1 MELLLIRH
9 AEPVEEHT
17 PDGSPADPALTERGR
32 AQSEALARWLAREG
46 LDVLVSSPARR
57 AQETAAAVA
66 LLLGKDVEIESRV
79 RDANADADSYVPLE
93 ADRKDDRA
101 GYHAR
106 LASYRESPRL
116 TSIAERVNEALD
128 DWTTRL
134 RGGRLA
140 VFCHGSVIN
149 VFAARVLGLGNAA
162 FLESDYASAHRF
174 LISRKG
180 IRSVKSLNETAYL
193 LSD

>member
-1 MELLLIRH
+1 M
-9 AEPVEEHT
+9 
-17 PDGSPADPALTERGR
+17 
-32 AQSEALARWLAREG
+32 
-46 LDVLVSSPARR
+46 
-57 AQETAAAVA
+57 
-66 LLLGKDVEIESRV
+66 
-79 RDANADADSYVPLE
+79 
-93 ADRKDDRA
+93 
-101 GYHAR
+101 
-106 LASYRESPRL
+106 
-116 TSIAERVNEALD
+116 NEALD

-149 VFAARVLGLGNAA
+149 VFAARVLGLSNAA
-162 FLESDYASAHRF
+162 FLEADYASAHRF